1 MTTRVDERMLTVKQ
15 VAEKWGMSPAYIYKV
30 INRQHQPLPAQRLG
44 RSIRIPENAARTWYE
59 QEAS

>member
-44 RSIRIPENAARTWYE
+44 RSIRIPENAASTWYE
-59 QEAS
+59 EETA

>member
-44 RSIRIPENAARTWYE
+44 RSIRIPENAAHAWYE
-59 QEAS
+59 EEAS

>member
-30 INRQHQPLPAQRLG
+30 INRQTRPLPAQRLG

-59 QEAS
+59 DETA